1 MQNQKYNLF
10 KEVFETYK
18 EYDGTIVADHIQKL
32 RELDAYL
39 PPMQSF
45 FIVTNT
51 SKQTYE
57 FVSKNFE
64 HTLGLSAEKMTT
76 EGIKYWF
83 SHFNPENLPVFLSML
98 EELMNFTMTKVK
110 KKERPRLSYTWNIC
124 VKNSNNDYVNIVEHQ
139 TPIYFDNQGKPII
152 GITHC
157 SVIDEK
163 VKKPIIASIKI
174 LNDNNEYETL
184 FYKNYSQ
191 LLLSASVTSR
201 EQDIIRLLSLNN
213 SSKEIAKK
221 LSISIH
227 TVNTHRKNI
236 LNKLKLKSSSEL
248 VTYFLNNQL
257 Y

>member
-1 MQNQKYNLF
+1 MQKQKYNLF
-10 KEVFETYK
+10 KEVFDTYK

-32 RELDAYL
+32 RELDEFL

-51 SKQTYE
+51 SKQIYE

-64 HTLGLSAEKMTT
+64 HTLGLSVEKMTT

-83 SHFNPENLPVFLSML
+83 SHFDPEILPVFLSML
-98 EELMNFTMTKVK
+98 EDLMNFTMTKVK
-110 KKERPRLSYTWNIC
+110 KKDRHKLSYTWNIR
-124 VKNSNNDYVNIVEHQ
+124 VKNSKDEYVNIVEHQ
-139 TPIYFDNQGKPII
+139 TPIYFDGEGKPII

-157 SVIDEK
+157 SLIDEK
-163 VKKPIIASIKI
+163 NKRPIIASIKI
-174 LNDNNEYETL
+174 LNDKNEYETL

-191 LLLSASVTSR
+191 LLLSAAVTSR
-201 EQDIIRLLSLNN
+201 EQDIIRLISLNN
-213 SSKEIAKK
+213 SSKEIAAK

-227 TVNTHRKNI
+227 TVHTHRKNI
-236 LNKLKLKSSSEL
+236 LNKLNLKTSSEL